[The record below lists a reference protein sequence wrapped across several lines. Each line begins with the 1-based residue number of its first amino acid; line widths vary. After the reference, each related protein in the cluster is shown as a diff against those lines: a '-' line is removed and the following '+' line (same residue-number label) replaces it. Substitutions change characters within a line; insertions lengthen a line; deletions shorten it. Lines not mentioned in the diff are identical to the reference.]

1 MTTRASG
8 RAADELRL
16 LTFTRDFTEMATGSV
31 LVEFGRTRVLC
42 TASLESRVPPWLK
55 NSGKGWVTAEYSMLP
70 GSSPERVER
79 EASRGKQSGRTQEIQ
94 RLIGRSLRA
103 VTDLRAMPDVQITVD
118 CDVLQADGGT
128 RTASICGGWIALHDA
143 CSRLVAAGTLTRHP
157 VSQPC
162 AAISVGVVD
171 GTPMLDLEYS
181 EDVRAEVDMNVV
193 MTGDAVRRGA
203 GNRRRRGVHPL
214 RARRAAG
221 PGRGRHRRDRRGAVG
236 DGRRGARAAPDARG
250 PLPLP
255 LVLATRNVDKAREII
270 EILVEHSGLPL
281 VAYAIDVDDVTI
293 GFLLEHPDRVAAAV
307 SALPALR
314 VAPDVDETGATLEA
328 NARIKATALAGALG
342 LAAIADDTGLEV
354 DALDGAPGV
363 YAARYAGPDA
373 TYADNVA
380 KLLRELEGVYPALR
394 TARFATVATACRP
407 DGREV
412 VARGEVEGVIAA
424 APAGENGFGYDPVF
438 VPVEGDGRTFA
449 QMSAAEKHAL
459 SHRGRAFDALAAA
472 LTRGR

>member
-1 MTTRASG
+1 M
-8 RAADELRL
+8 
-16 LTFTRDFTEMATGSV
+16 
-31 LVEFGRTRVLC
+31 
-42 TASLESRVPPWLK
+42 P
-55 NSGKGWVTAEYSMLP
+55 
-70 GSSPERVER
+70 
-79 EASRGKQSGRTQEIQ
+79 
-94 RLIGRSLRA
+94 A
-103 VTDLRAMPDVQITVD
+103 V
-118 CDVLQADGGT
+118 
-128 RTASICGGWIALHDA
+128 
-143 CSRLVAAGTLTRHP
+143 
-157 VSQPC
+157 
-162 AAISVGVVD
+162 
-171 GTPMLDLEYS
+171 
-181 EDVRAEVDMNVV
+181 
-193 MTGDAVRRGA
+193 
-203 GNRRRRGVHPL
+203 
-214 RARRAAG
+214 
-221 PGRGRHRRDRRGAVG
+221 
-236 DGRRGARAAPDARG
+236 

-293 GFLLEHPDRVAAAV
+293 GFLIEHPERVATAV
-307 SALPALR
+307 SALTGPR
-314 VAPDVDETGATLEA
+314 VAPDVDETGTTLEA

-373 TYADNVA
+373 TYADNVS

-394 TARFATVATACRP
+394 TARFATVAIAGWP

-459 SHRGRAFDALAAA
+459 SHRGRAFKALAAA